1 MRPPLAPL
9 SRLALLAL
17 LALAACGKAPE
28 DPRTLAPVV
37 DYAKALPAPAT
48 SRAFTGVVAAR
59 VESALGFRVAGKVA
73 ARLVE
78 AGQRVRAGQV
88 LLRLDAADYAHAVT
102 AAAGQA
108 AAAAARD
115 RQAAAEFARF
125 DGLVQSGA
133 VSQSAYD
140 QAKAAA
146 QAARA
151 QASAAQAQLRAAQDQ
166 RRYTVLRADADG
178 TVMETLAE
186 PGQVLAAGQPVLRL
200 AHDGRREAVIA
211 LPEGLRPALGSPAL
225 ARIYDGAAAPAR
237 LRQLSDSADPATRT
251 FEARYVLSGAAA
263 AAPLGATVTVMLP
276 RPPDGGL
283 LVPLT
288 ALDDEGRGSGVWL
301 IGPDHRVSFLAVH
314 VRRLDS
320 DSAEI
325 DGADLAEGRILVAA
339 GGHFLRAGETIRLGR
354 EISLR

>member
-1 MRPPLAPL
+1 MRPPLVSL
-9 SRLALLAL
+9 SLLAVL
-17 LALAACGKAPE
+17 VLSACGKAPE

-48 SRAFTGVVAAR
+48 SRAFTGVVASR
-59 VESALGFRVAGKVA
+59 VQSALGFRVAGKVA
-73 ARLVE
+73 VRLVE

-88 LLRLDAADYAHAVT
+88 LMRLDAADYAHAVA

-115 RQAAAEFARF
+115 RQAGADFARF

-140 QAKAAA
+140 QARAAA
-146 QAARA
+146 QAAHA
-151 QASAAQAQLRAAQDQ
+151 EAAAALAQLHAAEDN
-166 RRYTVLRADADG
+166 RRYTALRADADG
-178 TVMETLAE
+178 TVMDTEAE
-186 PGQVLAAGQPVLRL
+186 PGQVVAAGQGVLRL
-200 AHDGRREAVIA
+200 AHDGPREAVIA

-237 LRQLSDSADPATRT
+237 LRQLSDTADPATRT
-251 FEARYVLSGAAA
+251 YEARYVLSGRAA
-263 AAPLGATVTVMLP
+263 AAPLGATVTLLLP

-301 IGPDHRVSFLAVH
+301 IAADQTVSFHPVQ

-325 DGADLAEGRILVAA
+325 DGADLADGQTLVAA
-339 GGHFLRAGETIRLGR
+339 GGHFLRPGEKIRLGR